1 MGTLP
6 LLGGGKVPI
15 IDRVAAR
22 HVLNKEVRRFTTARR
37 ANAKAKDL
45 TTDVMLSFAH
55 ASRIATVKQALGL
68 ASKLKT
74 LWEMF
79 NTQKGAWE
87 SFKDMIG
94 VRAESYLET
103 LRELPSKIKAFVQKG
118 TNVLAKAGNF
128 LADNVPFFQV
138 YVDAQKKMP
147 SLNTLLLRL
156 VDYLP
161 RPLSQGLKKIG
172 EGVTSFAAQ
181 LDIYVQK
188 HPLTM
193 VTGTLLSAAI
203 FTVIWLNVT
212 EISWDIPDILKG
224 FLGMYSFAELLKS
237 LPEAGIGLLLSLMF
251 PGLPS
256 KYLLNAILPVTVALR
271 IAWLVGQRYATWE
284 NGKLT
289 LHWEEMGVPPIAL

>member
-1 MGTLP
+1 MPT
-6 LLGGGKVPI
+6 

-22 HVLNKEVRRFTTARR
+22 HVLNNEVRRFTTARR
-37 ANAKAKDL
+37 ANVKSKDL
-45 TTDVMLSFAH
+45 TTEVMLTFAH
-55 ASRIATVKQALGL
+55 ASRVATVKQALGL

-79 NTQKGAWE
+79 NTEKGAWE

-94 VRAESYLET
+94 VRAGSYLES

-118 TNVLAKAGNF
+118 ANVLAKAGNF
-128 LADNVPFFQV
+128 LATNVPFFQV

-147 SLNTLLLRL
+147 SLNNLLLRL

-161 RPLSQGLKKIG
+161 PAISRGLKKIG
-172 EGVTSFAAQ
+172 EGATSFAAQ

-193 VTGTLLSAAI
+193 VAGTLLSAAI
-203 FTVIWLNVT
+203 FTIIWLNVT

-251 PGLPS
+251 PGLLS

-271 IAWLVGQRYATWE
+271 VAWLVGQRYASWE
-284 NGKLT
+284 NGGLT
-289 LHWEEMGVPPIAL
+289 LHWEKLGVSPIPI